1 MGLRVIVSDD
11 VPTTGSG
18 SSTEYSTFAFT
29 AGSVASGEQAGLT
42 TETDRDILAK
52 SDAMSIDLHYTYH
65 PVGSKWAVTTT
76 NPTRSQLETVGNW
89 SKVYETKNIG
99 IVRITQATNKTTGV
113 TLNTESGQI
122 TMNNAALA
130 AAAEAS
136 FTVTNDKIAAT
147 DVVVVNHG
155 SGGTA
160 GSYLVGATAI
170 AAGSFEITVTNVSS
184 GSLSEAIV
192 INFVALKGASS

>member
-1 MGLRVIVSDD
+1 MPSLFEV
-11 VPTTGSG
+11 
-18 SSTEYSTFAFT
+18 T
-29 AGSVASGEQAGLT
+29 AGKLT
-42 TETDRDILAK
+42 
-52 SDAMSIDLHYTYH
+52 
-65 PVGSKWAVTTT
+65 G
-76 NPTRSQLETVGNW
+76 PTKGGTV
-89 SKVYETKNIG
+89 
-99 IVRITQATNKTTGV
+99 TQATNKGTGV

-122 TMNNAALA
+122 TMTNAALG

-155 SGGTA
+155 SAGTA

-170 AAGSFEITVTNVSS
+170 AAGSFEITVTNVSG